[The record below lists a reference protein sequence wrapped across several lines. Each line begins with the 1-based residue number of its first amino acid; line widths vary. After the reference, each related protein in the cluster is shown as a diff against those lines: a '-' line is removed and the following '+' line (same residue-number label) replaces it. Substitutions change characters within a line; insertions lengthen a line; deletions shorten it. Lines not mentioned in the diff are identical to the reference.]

1 MRWDRVRRVIVA
13 MCAVIALLI
22 AGWPRI
28 ALPAHA
34 LVDAGLTFSPSSGPT
49 GTVVAVTVNPD
60 GQTYAPGTGVD
71 IYYFDLNPCDTI
83 ASAHTTVGADGRI
96 PTTSITIPA
105 GAAPGCQGQIIVEGG
120 NILYGPTDFQVTSG
134 SGGGPTSTPN
144 GTPATATGTPLPG
157 GSGLTLTLG
166 TAALGQPIGFSAGGF
181 QAGEAV
187 TLAATINGA
196 TVNLTPAGGQLT
208 ANGSGTAS
216 GTFSLPTN
224 GQTIASNGAGGN
236 AGYSGQLRLTG
247 STSGQMVTANL
258 VVPATTLK
266 GSPAPLSAGGPL
278 AVTGTG
284 FQANEAVTLAVT
296 TANGAAIGTS
306 STVTAGQDGTI
317 STTLNGPA
325 TNGSYNLKATGQ
337 ASNLVSQ
344 VAVQV
349 GPVLGITVSPAL
361 ASPGQVVTVRG
372 TAFSANATVTVSG
385 LNGQNTVQ
393 ADGSGNFSLALTVP
407 TNSSTAVIA
416 VRASDPTGLSATTS
430 LTLDNGQVPAIAV
443 SATTAALG
451 QALIV
456 NGSNFAAGEQ
466 VSVALAPL
474 GSPQSPL
481 SGTGQTVAVDQNR
494 LFTLTY
500 TVPPTIAQGSYL
512 LVATGVGSNRAA
524 TAPLT
529 IQGSAI
535 TPSATPSS
543 ATPTL
548 PPVAGTVA
556 FPTSTPGGAPGLGL
570 SATPSP
576 FATPTAPPPSPSPA
590 ASATAVPTAAETTYF
605 AEGYTGRAAFNHSV
619 TFRETLVLFNTMRAA
634 TTAHVAYYIAGAG
647 GSTSQV
653 RKVVAL
659 GPLGVVRLSVD
670 ADAGVNRLI
679 SIEVGHD
686 RGVVAETVIARS
698 DGRGATLDTAAS
710 AGSTQAARIWNFA
723 EGYAGQAFQE
733 YLSIFNPGASAAAI
747 QVRFLPA
754 SGTAPPPLTLQV
766 PQGGRV
772 SVNVRAAY
780 LRLAGP
786 HAAKS
791 IAISLGSDQ
800 PVVADRALYW
810 GSGSGSGKF
819 GYEVSPGIPGG
830 ATTVLFPALL
840 RRGANQSY
848 ITVFNPGGSRTSIR
862 AIFRASSGR
871 VLTSYATAVGA
882 QARLTLD
889 VRSLVPAYDGV
900 VSAVLSA
907 TAPVAAEASTY
918 IGGSP
923 NVGQHP
929 GVTVL
934 GVEGSASAASAGLDP
949 SSVAYL
955 FNPGPVSLHVAVG
968 IAGGGVLAAVVV
980 PPYGID
986 TVPLGTSGVPRGLL
1000 LTALRPFAAAVIN
1013 GGPSGPTAWG
1023 GTLLPPG

>member
-1 MRWDRVRRVIVA
+1 M
-13 MCAVIALLI
+13 
-22 AGWPRI
+22 
-28 ALPAHA
+28 
-34 LVDAGLTFSPSSGPT
+34 
-49 GTVVAVTVNPD
+49 
-60 GQTYAPGTGVD
+60 
-71 IYYFDLNPCDTI
+71 
-83 ASAHTTVGADGRI
+83 
-96 PTTSITIPA
+96 
-105 GAAPGCQGQIIVEGG
+105 
-120 NILYGPTDFQVTSG
+120 
-134 SGGGPTSTPN
+134 
-144 GTPATATGTPLPG
+144 
-157 GSGLTLTLG
+157 
-166 TAALGQPIGFSAGGF
+166 
-181 QAGEAV
+181 
-187 TLAATINGA
+187 
-196 TVNLTPAGGQLT
+196 
-208 ANGSGTAS
+208 
-216 GTFSLPTN
+216 
-224 GQTIASNGAGGN
+224 
-236 AGYSGQLRLTG
+236 
-247 STSGQMVTANL
+247 
-258 VVPATTLK
+258 
-266 GSPAPLSAGGPL
+266 
-278 AVTGTG
+278 TGTG

-306 STVTAGQDGTI
+306 TTVTAGQDGTI
-317 STTLNGPA
+317 STTLNGAA

-337 ASNLVSQ
+337 ASNLVAQ

-372 TAFSANATVTVSG
+372 TAFTANATVTVSG

-407 TNSSTAVIA
+407 TNSSTAVIT

-548 PPVAGTVA
+548 PPAAGTVA

-576 FATPTAPPPSPSPA
+576 FATPTTLPPPHHSPRLSVPPP
-590 ASATAVPTAAETTYF
+590 VPTAAETTYF

-619 TFRETLVLFNTMRAA
+619 TFRETLVLFNTTRAA
-634 TTAHVAYYIAGAG
+634 TTAHVAYYIAGAD
-647 GSTSQV
+647 GSTRQV

-679 SIEVGHD
+679 SIAVGHD

-733 YLSIFNPGASAAAI
+733 YLSIFNPTASAAAI

-840 RRGANQSY
+840 RRGANQPY
-848 ITVFNPGGSRTSIR
+848 ITVLNPGGSRTSIR

-871 VLTSYATAVGA
+871 VLTSYATAIGA

-955 FNPGPVSLHVAVG
+955 FNPGAVSLQVVVG
-968 IAGGGVLAAVVV
+968 VAGGGVPAAVVV

-1000 LTALRPFAAAVIN
+1000 LTALRPFVAAVIN
-1013 GGPSGPTAWG
+1013 GGPAGPTAWG
-1023 GTLLPPG
+1023 GTLLPPR